1 MGPQIDHFCRR
12 ILAPIMLPTK
22 SKELQP
28 CKENPYIKRLPTEIV
43 EMIIRE
49 YATLSVTQQRSIPT
63 NFLFIC
69 RSWKTIGENRQQLFT
84 PHLVVYGH
92 DEMEQLLTLYEGN
105 LIRPSI
111 TSLTVNLALEYAEEP
126 LDEMVRLWPIMVQI
140 QQDLERLRHMFF
152 MDWVVPTEQGV
163 PSHWRSLNL
172 EHFSLVVD
180 LSAVSARKT
189 LLKAWTRSWVSR
201 LSRQWRGM
209 GWTGSEGIYHG
220 SSYSYWDR

>member
-1 MGPQIDHFCRR
+1 MGAQTDHCCRLM
-12 ILAPIMLPTK
+12 LASIMLPAE

-28 CKENPYIKRLPTEIV
+28 CKEHPYINRLPTEIV

-49 YATLSVTQQRSIPT
+49 YATVSVTLQRSIPM

-69 RSWKTIGENRQQLFT
+69 RSWRTIGESSQQLFT

-105 LIRPSI
+105 LIHPKI

-126 LDEMVRLWPIMVQI
+126 LDGILRPVPAMVQI
-140 QQDLERLRHMFF
+140 QQDLDRLRRMFF
-152 MDWVVPTEQGV
+152 MDWKVPTEEGV

-189 LLKAWTRSWVSR
+189 LLKAWTRHWVSR
-201 LSRQWRGM
+201 LSQQWRGM

-220 SSYSYWDR
+220 DSYSYWDR

>member
-1 MGPQIDHFCRR
+1 MDPQIDHGCRH
-12 ILAPIMLPTK
+12 ILASIMHPAK

-28 CKENPYIKRLPTEIV
+28 CKGNPYIDRLPTEIV

-49 YATLSVTQQRSIPT
+49 YATVSVTQQRSIPM

-69 RSWKTIGENRQQLFT
+69 RSWRTVGESRQQLFT
-84 PHLVVYGH
+84 PHLVVCGH
-92 DEMEQLLTLYEGN
+92 DEMERLLTLYEGN

-111 TSLTVNLALEYAEEP
+111 TSLTVNLALEYA
-126 LDEMVRLWPIMVQI
+126 DESLVRLVPVMVQI
-140 QQDLERLRHMFF
+140 QQDLERLRDMFF

-180 LSAVSARKT
+180 LSAVSAQKT

-201 LSRQWRGM
+201 LSQQWRGM
-209 GWTGSEGIYHG
+209 GWTVSEGIYRG
-220 SSYSYWDR
+220 GSYSYWDR